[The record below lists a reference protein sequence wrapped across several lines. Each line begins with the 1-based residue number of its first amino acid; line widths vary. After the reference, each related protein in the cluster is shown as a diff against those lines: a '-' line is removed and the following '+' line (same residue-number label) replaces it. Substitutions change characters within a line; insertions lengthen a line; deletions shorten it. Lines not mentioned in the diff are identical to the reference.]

1 MLTSRVTTRTIQLR
15 PAPPDL
21 PFPHVNQVWLIE
33 RHTRDPTG
41 TLLSGIAALGVTSL
55 PDHHATPR
63 WHRRFRPHPLG
74 HRVAASLHWLRDTVY
89 HKTQV
94 DRMINLSYVALRR
107 GAFGKLASH
116 EQWSTDSASSS

>member
-1 MLTSRVTTRTIQLR
+1 MVTPRVTTRTIHLR

-55 PDHHATPR
+55 PDHHTTPA
-63 WHRRFRPHPLG
+63 G
-74 HRVAASLHWLRDTVY
+74 VAGFVRTHWGIESLHWLRDTVY
-89 HKTQV
+89 REDHSHVHTRSGLQV
-94 DRMINLSYVALRR
+94 MA
-107 GAFGKLASH
+107 AFRIL
-116 EQWSTDSASSS
+116 